1 MNLFRRY
8 TVLVE
13 KKRYYC
19 GLAVV
24 LCLCAVSA
32 FYWKEHSQAKT
43 ATEEAL
49 LVRAGRVAAVGS
61 KQNYVYSGEVRGRFE
76 SQLSFQVGGK
86 LIKRYVELGSIVH
99 AGDALMQIDSRDLQQ
114 VVNSNVAATY
124 SAESQLKL
132 AENNLNRYQQLYS
145 QGAISQAQLDQYQS
159 AYEVA
164 RASAVQAGAQ
174 YSQGANQLGYS
185 VLYADK
191 DGVVSNI
198 NAEVGQVVGAGQA
211 VVTLVQDGER
221 EVEINVPENRVE
233 ELRKATQ
240 SKITFWA
247 LGDIAT
253 EGRVR
258 EISPMADPVTRTYKA
273 RLTLLN
279 APPEVKLGMT
289 AAVEISDSQNGTV
302 KALVPLS
309 SIYQTNNS
317 PCVWVVKEGVVQLRP
332 VQTGAFRDASIEI
345 LSGVENGEVIVT
357 AGVHRL
363 REGQKV
369 KISGGTKA

>member
-1 MNLFRRY
+1 MNLFRKY
-8 TVLVE
+8 TALVE

-43 ATEEAL
+43 ATEEVL
-49 LVRAGRVAAVGS
+49 LVRAGRVTAAGT

-132 AENNLNRYQQLYS
+132 AGNNLNRYRQLYS

-164 RASAVQAGAQ
+164 KASAAQAGAQ

-185 VLYADK
+185 ILYADK
-191 DGVVSNI
+191 DGVVSNV
-198 NAEVGQVVGAGQA
+198 NVEVGQVVGAGQA
-211 VVTLVQDGER
+211 VLTLVQDGER

-240 SKITFWA
+240 IKITFWA

-289 AAVEISDSQNGTV
+289 AAVEIADNPNGPV

>member
-1 MNLFRRY
+1 
-8 TVLVE
+8 
-13 KKRYYC
+13 
-19 GLAVV
+19 
-24 LCLCAVSA
+24 
-32 FYWKEHSQAKT
+32 
-43 ATEEAL
+43 
-49 LVRAGRVAAVGS
+49 
-61 KQNYVYSGEVRGRFE
+61 
-76 SQLSFQVGGK
+76 
-86 LIKRYVELGSIVH
+86 
-99 AGDALMQIDSRDLQQ
+99 MQ
-114 VVNSNVAATY
+114 
-124 SAESQLKL
+124 E
-132 AENNLNRYQQLYS
+132 
-145 QGAISQAQLDQYQS
+145 
-159 AYEVA
+159 
-164 RASAVQAGAQ
+164 
-174 YSQGANQLGYS
+174 
-185 VLYADK
+185 
-191 DGVVSNI
+191 
-198 NAEVGQVVGAGQA
+198 
-211 VVTLVQDGER
+211 GER

-240 SKITFWA
+240 IKITFWA

-289 AAVEISDSQNGTV
+289 AAVEIADSQNGSV

-345 LSGVENGEVIVT
+345 LSGIENGEVIVT

>member
-1 MNLFRRY
+1 MNLIRKY

-43 ATEEAL
+43 ATEEVL
-49 LVRAGRVAAVGS
+49 LVRAGRVTAAGT

-132 AENNLNRYQQLYS
+132 AENNLNRYRQLYS

-164 RASAVQAGAQ
+164 RASAAQAGAQ

-191 DGVVSNI
+191 DGVVSNV
-198 NAEVGQVVGAGQA
+198 NVEVGQVVGAGQA
-211 VVTLVQDGER
+211 VLTLVQEGER

-240 SKITFWA
+240 IKITFWA
-247 LGDIAT
+247 LGNIAT

-289 AAVEISDSQNGTV
+289 AAVEIADSPNGPV

-345 LSGVENGEVIVT
+345 LSGIENGEVIVT

>member
-1 MNLFRRY
+1 MNLIRKY

-24 LCLCAVSA
+24 LCLCAVSS

-43 ATEEAL
+43 ATEEVL
-49 LVRAGRVAAVGS
+49 LVRAGRVTAAGT

-132 AENNLNRYQQLYS
+132 AENNLNRYRQLYS

-164 RASAVQAGAQ
+164 KASAAQAGAQ

-185 VLYADK
+185 ILYADK
-191 DGVVSNI
+191 DGVVSNV
-198 NAEVGQVVGAGQA
+198 NVEVGQVVGAGQA
-211 VVTLVQDGER
+211 VLTLVQDGER

-240 SKITFWA
+240 IKITFWA

-273 RLTLLN
+273 CLTLLN

-289 AAVEISDSQNGTV
+289 AAVEIADSPNGPV

>member
-1 MNLFRRY
+1 M
-8 TVLVE
+8 
-13 KKRYYC
+13 K
-19 GLAVV
+19 
-24 LCLCAVSA
+24 
-32 FYWKEHSQAKT
+32 
-43 ATEEAL
+43 
-49 LVRAGRVAAVGS
+49 
-61 KQNYVYSGEVRGRFE
+61 

-221 EVEINVPENRVE
+221 EVEINVPEKPSGRT
-233 ELRKATQ
+233 AQ
-240 SKITFWA
+240 SNAEQNNF
-247 LGDIAT
+247 LGAWRYRY
-253 EGRVR
+253 GRSSAR
-258 EISPMADPVTRTYKA
+258 NFPYGRSSDAD
-273 RLTLLN
+273 L
-279 APPEVKLGMT
+279 
-289 AAVEISDSQNGTV
+289 
-302 KALVPLS
+302 
-309 SIYQTNNS
+309 
-317 PCVWVVKEGVVQLRP
+317 
-332 VQTGAFRDASIEI
+332 
-345 LSGVENGEVIVT
+345 
-357 AGVHRL
+357 
-363 REGQKV
+363 
-369 KISGGTKA
+369 

>member
-1 MNLFRRY
+1 MNLFRKY
-8 TVLVE
+8 TALVE

-43 ATEEAL
+43 ATEEVL
-49 LVRAGRVAAVGS
+49 LVRAGRVTAAGT

-132 AENNLNRYQQLYS
+132 AGNNLNRYRQLYS

-164 RASAVQAGAQ
+164 KASAAQAGAQ

-185 VLYADK
+185 ILYADK
-191 DGVVSNI
+191 DGVVSNV
-198 NAEVGQVVGAGQA
+198 NVEVGQVVGAGQA
-211 VVTLVQDGER
+211 VLTLVQDGER

-240 SKITFWA
+240 IKITFWA

-289 AAVEISDSQNGTV
+289 AAVEIADSPNGPV